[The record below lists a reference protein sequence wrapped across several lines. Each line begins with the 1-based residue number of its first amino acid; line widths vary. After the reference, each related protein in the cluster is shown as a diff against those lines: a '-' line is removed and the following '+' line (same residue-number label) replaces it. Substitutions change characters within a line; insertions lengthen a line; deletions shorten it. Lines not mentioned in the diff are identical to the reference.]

1 MSVVP
6 LDELGQCLTAVQVQA
21 ACAAAISAAGLP
33 TAAQVSDALTPSDLV
48 HVAATSVGNIVVAG
62 VLGQKIEV
70 WAYTASAADLN
81 SAYYVLGWSDN
92 DTSNFVAWTPYRSA
106 GAVIGIGLY
115 VGSETQP
122 RSVGQPIF
130 TAPAGKAFAATFEGV
145 FDLEYSYRFVPA

>member
-6 LDELGQCLTAVQVQA
+6 LDELGQCLTSVQVQA
-21 ACAAAISAAGLP
+21 ACAAAIAAAGLP
-33 TAAQVSDALTPSDLV
+33 TAAQISAVLTPTDLV
-48 HVAATSVGNIVVAG
+48 HVPAAAVGSIIVAG
-62 VLGQKIEV
+62 VPGEKIEV
-70 WAYTASAADLN
+70 WAYTASAAGLDG
-81 SAYYVLGWSDN
+81 AYYTLGWSDN
-92 DTSNFVAWTPYRSA
+92 DTSNFVAWTPYRQA
-106 GAVIGIGLY
+106 GALVDATLY